1 MRRQTG
7 MFRDTAVES
16 LTLSIELFNRP
27 STVAREHAVIMMLAH
42 SFEMLLKAA
51 IFERRGTVRDKGA
64 ELSHSLKRCIA
75 IAVNEL
81 MLVTED
87 DRTLLAAI
95 KQDRDC
101 ATHDTIS
108 MSEEMLWLH
117 MRGGITIFNRVLQQ
131 AFAQSLD
138 ELLPNR
144 VIPVSVSPPEDL
156 GFLVEAEVKAVL
168 MLLAPKT
175 RKTAEARARLR
186 PLLSLDGASTGRL
199 DQPTETEVNR
209 AEKALKTGTTW
220 ESVLPGLAAL
230 QIAPVAPGA
239 NVQELALRM
248 SREADGVPV
257 RRAAPGESALVY
269 RDSNPF
275 DDFGVTLSTFGRKL
289 SLTQFEGFA
298 LIHYL
303 DLKNDD
309 RAYFI
314 RRTPKGAV
322 KFQGLSARAL
332 ELAKQE
338 MSKPEFDLDNVKRT
352 YSQRHKS

>member
-1 MRRQTG
+1 

-27 STVAREHAVIMMLAH
+27 SNIAREHAVIMMLAH

-51 IFERRGTVRDKGA
+51 IFEQRGTVRDTGE
-64 ELSHSLKRCIA
+64 ELSHSLKRCVA
-75 IAVNEL
+75 IAVNDL
-81 MLVTED
+81 QIVTKD

-117 MRGGITIFNRVLQQ
+117 MRGGITIFDRVLAQ
-131 AFAQSLD
+131 AFGQSLE

-144 VIPVSVSPPEDL
+144 VIPVSVSPPDDL
-156 GFLVEAEVKAVL
+156 GALVESELKAVL

-175 RKTAEARARLR
+175 RKTAVARARLR

-199 DQPTETEVNR
+199 DQPTEVEVNR
-209 AEKALKTGTTW
+209 AEKALKAGTAW
-220 ESVLPGLAAL
+220 EAVLPGLAAL

-239 NVQELALRM
+239 NPQELALRIK
-248 SREADGVPV
+248 READGVPV
-257 RRAAPGESALVY
+257 RKAAPGESALVY

-275 DDFGVTLSTFGRKL
+275 DDFGLTLNAFGGKL
-289 SLTQFEGFA
+289 GLSQFEGLA
-298 LIHYL
+298 LIHHL
-303 DLKNDD
+303 NLKSDD

-314 RRTPKGAV
+314 RRTSKGSV

-332 ELAKQE
+332 ELAKQAIT
-338 MSKPEFDLDNVKRT
+338 KPDFDLVAVKRA
-352 YSQRHKS
+352 YSQRNKQPNSV